1 MKKMTDSR
9 ELDVEYKMAVD
20 AVKAFLE
27 REGRQVW
34 ATRCVSGGTHV
45 CPLHTGTN
53 LQENP
58 TTYRE
63 SLHNVI
69 LECESSVN
77 WSCLKVT
84 RVVSGKETSKKEGK

>member
-1 MKKMTDSR
+1 
-9 ELDVEYKMAVD
+9 MAVD
-20 AVKAFLE
+20 AVEAFLE

-34 ATRCVSGGTHV
+34 ATRCLSGGTHV
-45 CPLHTGTN
+45 CPLHTRTN

-58 TTYRE
+58 TTCRG

-77 WSCLKVT
+77 WNSQLPVGYSCSFWERNVK
-84 RVVSGKETSKKEGK
+84 KKEGK